1 MKKHKVITICG
12 SGKTYLLNEFI
23 NLKEN
28 EDIEFYYVSL
38 HGLKNIDEI
47 KAQTEK
53 LSLAGN
59 CVLSIIY
66 ATHDM
71 SFYTEEDIKLF
82 KELHFQRIAMSDAIF
97 VVNVDGYIGKSTQ
110 NEIEYAKSLGKEILY
125 LEEV

>member
-12 SGKTYLLNEFI
+12 S
-23 NLKEN
+23 
-28 EDIEFYYVSL
+28 
-38 HGLKNIDEI
+38 LKNIDEI

-53 LSLAGN
+53 LSLTRN